1 MPAFCTWSA
10 RTLRPARRPQAP
22 RGRALPVVHRV
33 GGAAS
38 FSSLLRSGAT
48 PGPPASAQSSHDR
61 STGSVFSGLRGQTL
75 WRYRLEGAS
84 ANAVPAGLRPRAALS
99 AGKSSVPPARD
110 GARSLILGSAGSHNH
125 RVFASRILCF
135 LFFFFFFLKKGSS

>member
-1 MPAFCTWSA
+1 MPAFHTWSA

-48 PGPPASAQSSHDR
+48 PGLSASAQSSHDR

-110 GARSLILGSAGSHNH
+110 GARSLILGSAGSLT
-125 RVFASRILCF
+125 ITF
-135 LFFFFFFLKKGSS
+135 LQAESCVSFSFSSF